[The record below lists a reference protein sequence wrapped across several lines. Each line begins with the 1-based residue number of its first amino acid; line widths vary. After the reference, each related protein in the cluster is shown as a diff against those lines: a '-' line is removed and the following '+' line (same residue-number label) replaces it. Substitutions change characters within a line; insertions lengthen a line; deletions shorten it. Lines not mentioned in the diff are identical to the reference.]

1 MKTNSHAAVVAL
13 ILSIFT
19 AFVACELIAE
29 EIDVPHEMKWQNPTL
44 KQLLQRLSAN
54 ANATSEADKGRIVGG
69 VPATPFEFPWLTSL
83 RYKGSSSRYSR
94 HFCGGSLI
102 NKRFVFTAAHC
113 SVGMSTSR
121 VEVGLRNHNL
131 YSNTEGE
138 TRSVSKI
145 NVHPRYDSNS
155 MSYDFAIWQLS
166 SDSTVTPVQVI
177 SATSTISSPGQLAT
191 IAGWGTTSYEGSLSS
206 VLLKTQVPI
215 VSNTDCATKL
225 NTPITDSMICA
236 GLVEGGK
243 DTCQGDSGGPLFF
256 PTETGPIL
264 AGDTSFG
271 YGCAS
276 PDMPGVYGRLTAAL
290 PYIDAIVNN
299 KAFVT
304 IQSLSLSYSS
314 SSQRIKFSVRSI
326 ILKDGRSLSSVSIT
340 VVLTKTIGSTTTTE
354 TINGRTDDSGSFTFS
369 RSATQAGTYTTCIT
383 ALTRTNYQTDLSENC
398 RSIHLV

>member
-1 MKTNSHAAVVAL
+1 MNRIALCAFVCAL
-13 ILSIFT
+13 ISVAAT
-19 AFVACELIAE
+19 AEYVAS
-29 EIDVPHEMKWQNPTL
+29 EIDIPEDLKWHNPAYENLFKIRPEGTDA
-44 KQLLQRLSAN
+44 SAR
-54 ANATSEADKGRIVGG
+54 SDQRIVGG

-326 ILKDGRSLSSVSIT
+326 ILKDGRSLSSVSVSWSIDVQILGFWLL
-340 VVLTKTIGSTTTTE
+340 VVAEKRKYLFFEVNICSE
-354 TINGRTDDSGSFTFS
+354 FEALYHNPCIH
-369 RSATQAGTYTTCIT
+369 SAVT
-383 ALTRTNYQTDLSENC
+383 
-398 RSIHLV
+398 